1 MLNIL
6 PFCIGMLIT
15 YYFVAFVSNG
25 VYSTIFIIGWTVF
38 VFLYPIMVYFLFVKK
53 IERYLGICFKI

>member
-6 PFCIGMLIT
+6 PFCIGMLIN

-25 VYSTIFIIGWTVF
+25 VYSTLFIKGWTVF
-38 VFLYPIMVYFLFVKK
+38 AFLYPIMVYFLFVKK